1 MELGTRTE
9 KSGELFISQA
19 KESRHRNTVD
29 ISAHGSGVRVDIRM
43 GINIDQAGILAK
55 MILHIDTGG
64 RGGTHDN
71 TVIPAKKQWDLPG
84 FKNRIHILGNALT
97 GSGHGIAVLQYT
109 IRILLHRNL
118 RQFDNS

>member
-1 MELGTRTE
+1 MILLVNISPLLSPVLSWYGRCLRYPCSDSAGLLQSDEILKNGKAHLSAFLRVELGTRTE

-55 MILHIDTGG
+55 
-64 RGGTHDN
+64 
-71 TVIPAKKQWDLPG
+71 
-84 FKNRIHILGNALT
+84 
-97 GSGHGIAVLQYT
+97 
-109 IRILLHRNL
+109 
-118 RQFDNS
+118 